1 MGHRIGALSYF
12 GWKYREPICLFYGA
26 IMRYPME
33 GGSVELDI
41 EVARE
46 AIRLAEQ
53 IATLVKK
60 G

>member
-1 MGHRIGALSYF
+1 
-12 GWKYREPICLFYGA
+12 
-26 IMRYPME
+26 MRYPME
-33 GGSVELDI
+33 GCSVELDI

>member
-12 GWKYREPICLFYGA
+12 GWKYREPFCLFYGA
-26 IMRYPME
+26 TMRYSME
-33 GGSVELDI
+33 EGSVELDI

-46 AIRLAEQ
+46 AIRLVEQ
-53 IATLVKK
+53 IVTLVRM

>member
-1 MGHRIGALSYF
+1 
-12 GWKYREPICLFYGA
+12 
-26 IMRYPME
+26 MRYPME